1 MKRFLVA
8 IAIFFFAATANASVV
23 YYLAAG
29 PEAKFRSLAKQP
41 NQLGQLLFSQ
51 NPNGLY
57 LDKAWH
63 GLHWLLAKNAGST
76 SAAPS
81 KIIFGGEEIG
91 KNLGYGRPRIFT
103 PSEVKQIALLLDSLS
118 PDDLKKNYDPQAM
131 DKANIY
137 PNDWVEWEK
146 DGEPALDDLLSAF
159 QELKAFY
166 RRAANASYSV
176 IYAWG

>member
-1 MKRFLVA
+1 MKRLLVA
-8 IAIFFFAATANASVV
+8 IAILLVAATAHASVV

-29 PEAKFRSLAKQP
+29 PEAEFRSLAEQP
-41 NQLGQLLFSQ
+41 DQLGQLLYSQ

-63 GLHWLLAKNAGST
+63 GVHWLLAKSAGPT
-76 SAAPS
+76 PAPES
-81 KIIFGGEEIG
+81 KVIFGGKEIG
-91 KNLGYGRPRIFT
+91 KNLGYGKPRIFT
-103 PSEVKQIALLLDSLS
+103 PSEVKQIASLLDSLS
-118 PDDLKKNYDPQAM
+118 LDELKKNYQPQAM
-131 DKANIY
+131 DKADIY

-146 DGEPALDDLLSAF
+146 SGEPALDYLLSAF

-166 RRAANASYSV
+166 RRAARAGHSV